1 MLEQQFLF
9 SPSRFCFVSISC
21 LDSGFRRLLHR
32 EESTPLLHF
41 KCMDSF
47 SSFGNSEAPILE
59 ASQDLEPWAG
69 TSWAE
74 HGVLQR
80 DPGLSQDA
88 DREKSPGWATGVG
101 CGPQRGGG
109 RGHRGQASRVIG

>member
-47 SSFGNSEAPILE
+47 SSFGNSEAPITH
-59 ASQDLEPWAG
+59 S
-69 TSWAE
+69 
-74 HGVLQR
+74 
-80 DPGLSQDA
+80 
-88 DREKSPGWATGVG
+88 
-101 CGPQRGGG
+101 
-109 RGHRGQASRVIG
+109 RGQPGSGALGWHLLG